1 MLMTAREEMK
11 LVLREAD
18 IPFFTD
24 EELDYYLGKHEGNV
38 NEALYDCL
46 IVKSQDTSLK
56 TNELELGDT
65 SNYFRRLASRYRP
78 SHSGTLLGV

>member
-1 MLMTAREEMK
+1 MTTREEMK

-18 IPFFTD
+18 VPFFTD
-24 EELDYYLGKHEGNV
+24 EELDYYFNKHEGRLND
-38 NEALYDCL
+38 ALYDCL
-46 IVKSQDTSLK
+46 IMKSENTSLK

-78 SHSGTLLGV
+78 NHSGTLMGV